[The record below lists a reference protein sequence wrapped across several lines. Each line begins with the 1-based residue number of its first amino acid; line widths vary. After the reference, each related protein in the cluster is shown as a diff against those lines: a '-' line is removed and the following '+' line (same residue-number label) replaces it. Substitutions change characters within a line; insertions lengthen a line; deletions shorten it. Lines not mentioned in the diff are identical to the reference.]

1 MIRHAWNMY
10 FEVSGVSKLKLDGM
24 WDKLTVRDKSNVNS
38 LLKDFSLTNNN
49 KTIKNS
55 IDTR

>member
-1 MIRHAWNMY
+1 MY

-24 WDKLTVRDKSNVNS
+24 RDKLTARDKSTVNS
-38 LLKDFSLTNNN
+38 LLKDFGLTKNN

-55 IDTR
+55 IDTH